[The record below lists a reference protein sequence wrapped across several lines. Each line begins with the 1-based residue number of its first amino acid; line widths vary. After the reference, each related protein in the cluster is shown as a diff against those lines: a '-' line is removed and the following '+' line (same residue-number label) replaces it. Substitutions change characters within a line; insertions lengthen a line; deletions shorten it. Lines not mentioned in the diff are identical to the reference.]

1 MPPSCAVLS
10 QLPSGIVWLRAPV
23 APPKSGD
30 IVTVAALEQVLT
42 RGDGD
47 DMVMMIDYVRIIS

>member
-30 IVTVAALEQVLT
+30 IVTVAAEQVLT